1 MSDFPRLGTKL
12 GLIQIFF
19 KLTDIEIDLALFRLI
34 DLRAHVVI
42 GAGDLAKEAVYL
54 VLHVCF
60 NIHLH

>member
-1 MSDFPRLGTKL
+1 LSNFPRLGTEL

-19 KLTDIEIDLALFRLI
+19 KLTDIKVDLALFRLI
-34 DLRAHVVI
+34 DLRAYVVI
-42 GAGDLAKEAVYL
+42 GAGYLAKEAMDL